1 MRFRPSVSST
11 TFSRNF
17 SIESSRSFLS
27 PFSAAVPASCTIGG
41 VHDSVVLIILP
52 IVSATSTDATAKPRR
67 QPLMLYDLLNVYA
80 PTHCS
85 SMPGSLK
92 IE

>member
-1 MRFRPSVSST
+1 M
-11 TFSRNF
+11 
-17 SIESSRSFLS
+17 
-27 PFSAAVPASCTIGG
+27 PASCTIGG

-52 IVSATSTDATAKPRR
+52 MASATSADATAKPSR

-85 SMPGSLK
+85 SMPGWLR